1 MNYRII
7 ASDLDGTLLDNH
19 SAISE
24 ENFAAIHRIATLG
37 GYFVPCTGRTLC
49 ELRRDLRD
57 NPDVRYIIHSN
68 GAVVYDKQTKKRV
81 VHGLSRDEIAAVLSA
96 LEGKTVHL
104 TVRHKGQSYIDAQ
117 IPINEENGA
126 FYCFDRGHLDVLQN
140 YAFYIESF
148 KEWLLEQDN
157 VEGITAFFRH
167 SEERAACRDEIAR
180 QNVVQQ
186 AGSAAHSLEFSTK
199 AAGKGN
205 ALLHLADMLSI
216 PHEET
221 IGVGDSENDFTLIEK
236 AGLGLAVG
244 NAIDS
249 LKSMAKGVI
258 CTNEEHAIDYIV
270 KNYLH

>member
-24 ENFAAIHRIATLG
+24 ENFAAIHRFAEMG
-37 GYFVPCTGRTLC
+37 GFFVPCTGRTLC

-81 VHGLSRDEIAAVLSA
+81 VHGLSRAKIASILAAV
-96 LEGKTVHL
+96 EGKSVHF
-104 TVRHKGQSYIDAQ
+104 TVRHEGQSVIDAAL
-117 IPINEENGA
+117 PVNEETVSR
-126 FYCFDRGHLDVLQN
+126 YCFGEGHTDVLRN
-140 YAFYIESF
+140 YAVYQENFM
-148 KEWLLEQDN
+148 EWLSSLDN
-157 VEGITAFFRH
+157 VEGVTVFFEFM
-167 SEERAACRDEIAR
+167 EEKEECRKRIAEEN
-180 QNVVQQ
+180 QVQQ
-186 AGSAAHSLEFSTK
+186 AGSAPHSLEFSAK
-199 AAGKGN
+199 SAGKGN
-205 ALLHLADMLSI
+205 ALLLLADMLEI
-216 PHEET
+216 PHAET
-221 IGVGDSENDFTLIEK
+221 IGVGDSENDYTLIEK
-236 AGLGLAVG
+236 AGLGLAMG